1 MTSLHSDGR
10 WSARSTV
17 HTPPRCGRERDTRE
31 STRERVYPHRAAT
44 GAGARARSR
53 TGDRAARPPDPGMI
67 RSPVRSAGPMA
78 GPPPALR
85 GGRGAGA
92 GLPVAGAAVSP
103 TRPRRAAVV
112 SRKTYARPAARV
124 LAVRAASRT
133 VGWSVVLTDF
143 VVSSCSC
150 DALISVDV
158 VWLSV

>member
-1 MTSLHSDGR
+1 M
-10 WSARSTV
+10 
-17 HTPPRCGRERDTRE
+17 
-31 STRERVYPHRAAT
+31 
-44 GAGARARSR
+44 
-53 TGDRAARPPDPGMI
+53 MI
-67 RSPVRSAGPMA
+67 RSPVPICDSAA
-78 GPPPALR
+78 HALGR
-85 GGRGAGA
+85 PGGRGAGA